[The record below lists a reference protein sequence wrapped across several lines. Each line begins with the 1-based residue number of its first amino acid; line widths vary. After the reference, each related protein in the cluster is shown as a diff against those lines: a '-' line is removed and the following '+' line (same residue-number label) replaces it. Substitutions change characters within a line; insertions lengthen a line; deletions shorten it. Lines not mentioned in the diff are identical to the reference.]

1 MMFKAKKIVLTAAAA
16 GACLTTAALGQT
28 LTTAPSNN
36 GSGGVYMDL
45 TALNQNLRITQFDV
59 EYTGTTG
66 SPVDVE
72 VWVRS
77 GSYVGFENDPSAWT
91 LHETVPGVR
100 QGTAVPSPLILNEPV
115 ELPVGEV
122 TGVYIHCITSGGGIR
137 YNGTGANPPQTFWSN
152 ADISLF
158 GDIART
164 GNTPFGGSIF
174 TPRVFAGT
182 IYYEPS
188 GPADPFDIRM
198 SASVDNDRIAI
209 DENATIT
216 YLVRN
221 PSEENV
227 TGVTVTVDIPTGMSY
242 VSDDRGGSV
251 SAGTFTANLGDLN
264 AGDDTTLNLTLKG
277 DAADLYTI
285 TGDAAANE
293 PDPNPG
299 NNSASVEVR
308 VIDATLRVLLTGAAG
323 TGAGTG
329 DFLDVQDKLLDTGE
343 FLAVDAHNASTAGTL
358 PTLSQLQ
365 QYDAVMVWSNGTY
378 ISDIDLGN
386 LLADYVDAGGAVV
399 CAVFETSTTT
409 VGRSLLG
416 RWADENYWIIQQRS
430 GNTSGF
436 ASLGTILD
444 PTHPTVQGVNSL
456 TASSAFRPSTTM
468 LVPGG
473 QTIATW
479 DDGIPLIA
487 VNDAMPGRVDLG
499 MYPPSSDASASWW
512 QVGTDGDVIM
522 ANALKYAASGG
533 APTCR
538 PDINGDGVV
547 DADDFFEFLSLF
559 AAGDPRAD
567 FNNDGVIDADDFF
580 LFLNEFAAGC

>member
-1 MMFKAKKIVLTAAAA
+1 MMFKARNTVLMAAAA
-16 GACLTTAALGQT
+16 GACLTTVALGQS

-45 TALNQNLRITQFDV
+45 TALNQNLRVTQFDV
-59 EYTGTTG
+59 EYTGTIG

-72 VWVRS
+72 IWIRS
-77 GSYVGFENDPSAWT
+77 GSYVGFESDPSAWT
-91 LHETVPGVR
+91 LHETVPGIR
-100 QGTAVPSPLILNEPV
+100 QGTAVPSPLMLSEPI

-122 TGVYIHCITSGGGIR
+122 TGVYLHCITTGGGIR
-137 YNGTGANPPQTFWSN
+137 YNGTGAAPPTTFWSN
-152 ADISLF
+152 ADISLS
-158 GDIART
+158 GDIARI
-164 GNTPFGGSIF
+164 GDIPFSGSIF
-174 TPRVFAGT
+174 TPRTFSGT
-182 IYYEPS
+182 VYYEPS

-198 SASVDNDRIAI
+198 SASVDNDRIAL

-251 SAGTFTANLGDLN
+251 SAGTFTASLGNLN

-285 TGDAAANE
+285 TGEAAANE

-299 NNSASVEVR
+299 NNSASVEIR
-308 VIDATLRVLLTGAAG
+308 VIDATLRVLLTGAADISG
-323 TGAGTG
+323 TAGFVDT
-329 DFLDVQDKLLDTGE
+329 QNKLLDTGE
-343 FLAVDAHNASTAGTL
+343 FIAVDAHDASTGGTL
-358 PTLSQLQ
+358 PTLAQLQ

-378 ISDIDLGN
+378 ISDFDLGN

-409 VGRSLLG
+409 IGRSLLG

-430 GNTSGF
+430 GNLSSF
-436 ASLGTILD
+436 ASLGTIND
-444 PTHPTVQGVNSL
+444 PTHPTVQGVSSL
-456 TASSAFRPSTTM
+456 TASTAFRPSTTM

-499 MYPPSSDASASWW
+499 MHPPSSDTGGGWW
-512 QVGTDGDVIM
+512 QVGTDGAVIM

-538 PDINGDGVV
+538 PDLNGDGVV
-547 DADDFFEFLSLF
+547 DADDFFLFLQFF
-559 AAGDPRAD
+559 AAGDLRAD
-567 FNNDGVIDADDFF
+567 FNNDGIIDADDFF
-580 LFLNEFAAGC
+580 IFLNEFAAGC

>member
-1 MMFKAKKIVLTAAAA
+1 MFKARNTVLMAAAA

-45 TALNQNLRITQFDV
+45 TALNQNLRVTQFDV
-59 EYTGTTG
+59 EYTGTVG

-77 GSYVGFENDPSAWT
+77 GSYVGFEGDPSAWT
-91 LHETVPGVR
+91 LTQTVQGVR
-100 QGTAVPSPLILNEPV
+100 QGTSVPSPLVLSEPI

-137 YNGTGANPPQTFWSN
+137 YNGTGANPPTTFWSN

-158 GDIART
+158 GEIART

-174 TPRVFAGT
+174 TPRTFAGT
-182 IYYEPS
+182 VYYEVS
-188 GPADPFDIRM
+188 GPADPFDVRM
-198 SASVDNDRIAI
+198 TASVDNDRIAI

-216 YLVRN
+216 YSIRN

-251 SAGTFTANLGDLN
+251 SAGTFTASLGNLN

-277 DAADLYTI
+277 DDVDTSNI
-285 TGDAAANE
+285 TGEVTINE
-293 PDPNPG
+293 PDPNPA
-299 NNSASVEVR
+299 NNSASVEIR
-308 VIDATLRVLLTGAAG
+308 VTDATLRVLLTGAADISG
-323 TGAGTG
+323 TAGFVDT
-329 DFLDVQDKLLDTGE
+329 QNKLLDIGD
-343 FLAVDAHNASTAGTL
+343 FIVVDAHDASQGGTL

-365 QYDAVMVWSNGTY
+365 NYDAVMVWSNGTY

-409 VGRSLLG
+409 IGRSLLG

-430 GNTSGF
+430 GNTASF
-436 ASLGTILD
+436 ASLGTIND
-444 PTHPTVQGVNSL
+444 PSHPTVQGVSSL
-456 TASSAFRPSTTM
+456 TASTAFRPSTTM

-499 MYPPSSDASASWW
+499 MYPPSSDTGAGWW
-512 QVGTDGDVIM
+512 QVGTDGAVIM

-538 PDINGDGVV
+538 PDLNGDGVV
-547 DADDFFEFLSLF
+547 DADDFFLFLQFF
-559 AAGDPRAD
+559 AAGDLRAD
-567 FNNDGVIDADDFF
+567 FNNDGIIDADDFF
-580 LFLNEFAAGC
+580 IFLNEFAAGC